1 MLLDRKQSPWLLAP
15 PANNS
20 QVVAQ
25 IRIVKFGVELQ
36 TKLANLSTSQRMP
49 TTVVSA
55 AGVRTKQSLTAVS
68 MVAGN
73 ETAQII
79 IEEKQIK

>member
-1 MLLDRKQSPWLLAP
+1 MALTLAP
-15 PANNS
+15 PANNC

-36 TKLANLSTSQRMP
+36 TKPTNLSTSQRMP
-49 TTVVSA
+49 TTMVST

-68 MVAGN
+68 MVTGN